1 MFHLPFKFIENKG
14 CNIMSTQVS
23 PLEFAAV
30 TREALEE
37 VVLKNM
43 SSDLRLPGFKP
54 ALLLISL
61 VMWPSLSY

>member
-30 TREALEE
+30 TREAQGGRDEE
-37 VVLKNM
+37 HEL
-43 SSDLRLPGFKP
+43 
-54 ALLLISL
+54 
-61 VMWPSLSY
+61 